1 LLNCTSDGTPP
12 FTAADFS
19 LNQYDNNSFFDIS
32 LYQGF
37 NVPMEFL
44 PIQVKGSP
52 GCSKGPRCAAN
63 ITSQCPSE
71 LKAPGGC
78 NSACTVFQK
87 QQDYY
92 NLQVLLLRE
101 LL

>member
-1 LLNCTSDGTPP
+1 MPP
-12 FTAADFS
+12 FTSADFS

-44 PIQVKGSP
+44 PIQVKGKP

-63 ITSQCPSE
+63 ITS
-71 LKAPGGC
+71 
-78 NSACTVFQK
+78 
-87 QQDYY
+87 
-92 NLQVLLLRE
+92 
-101 LL
+101 